1 MPQPEQSFSVLPEE
15 AGVRLDLFLTSK
27 LPEVSRSRV
36 QQLVEQGKVLVNG
49 GPQKSSY
56 RMEEGDEVEVHG
68 RLQRPPLKAFSENI
82 PLDVVYEDASI
93 AVVNKPAGM
102 VVHAGAGVSG
112 EEEEGT
118 SAGGGTLVNA
128 LLYRFNKLADTGD
141 ELRPGIVHRLDKDTS
156 GLMVVAKTDAAH
168 RKLAEQFSS
177 REVHKKY
184 LALVHGWMKQDEG
197 SITEAIGRDR
207 VHRQRMSTRSA
218 QPRTA
223 VSHYRVMRE
232 LETPYGKFSLVEVRI
247 ETGRTHQIR
256 VHMTSL
262 GHPVVGDTLYGAAA
276 EIQPKAPL
284 SQPVRRMDTKARRD
298 RETTELARRL
308 TEAVRGET
316 VAAGKRK
323 KARLVK
329 VPPLAL
335 KRNFLHAA
343 ELEFTHPTTGKKV
356 QFSSGLPPELD
367 GFLQQLEHPIS

>member
-1 MPQPEQSFSVLPEE
+1 MPQTEQSFSVLPEE

-49 GPQKSSY
+49 SAEKSSY
-56 RMEEGDEVEVHG
+56 KVEEGDEVEVRG
-68 RLQRPPLKAFSENI
+68 RLQRPPLKAFPENI

-112 EEEEGT
+112 EEEGPP
-118 SAGGGTLVNA
+118 AGGGTLVNA
-128 LLYRFNKLADTGD
+128 LLFRFNKLADTGD

-184 LALVHGWMKQDEG
+184 LALVHGRLKQQEG
-197 SITEAIGRDR
+197 SVTAAIGRDR

-223 VSHYRVMRE
+223 VSHYRVLRE
-232 LETPYGKFSLVEVRI
+232 LETAYGKFSLVEVRI

-256 VHMTSL
+256 VHMASL

-276 EIQPKAPL
+276 EIQPKSPL
-284 SQPVRRMDTKARRD
+284 TQPVGKIHTKARRD
-298 RETTELARRL
+298 RETSELARRL

-316 VAAGKRK
+316 ITAGKRT
-323 KARLVK
+323 KASRVSL
-329 VPPLAL
+329 PPLAL

-343 ELEFTHPTTGKKV
+343 ELEFTHPGTGKKV
-356 QFSSGLPPELD
+356 RFSSGLPPELD